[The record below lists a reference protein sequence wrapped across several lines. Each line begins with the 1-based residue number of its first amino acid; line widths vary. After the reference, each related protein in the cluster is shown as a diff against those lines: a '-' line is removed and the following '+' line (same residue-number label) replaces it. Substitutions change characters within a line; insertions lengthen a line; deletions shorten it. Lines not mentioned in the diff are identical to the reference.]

1 MEEVRS
7 SATGS
12 TFKQIFT
19 ANGTMET
26 HEEVYRFVGVTSED
40 RLDEFNQVINVIGK
54 NFTRMGRFPAFDLV
68 TFPVATGSKE
78 YIEYA
83 QIETLREKPDSK
95 DYAMLQSEN
104 CIDKKYEA
112 TVMMEAGKEFGKS
125 FWENYKKLFKLWL
138 YNNKIFKVFKL
149 IKK

>member
-1 MEEVRS
+1 
-7 SATGS
+7 
-12 TFKQIFT
+12 
-19 ANGTMET
+19 MET
-26 HEEVYRFVGVTSED
+26 HEEVYRFIGVTSDD
-40 RLDEFNQVINVIGK
+40 RIEEFNQVINVIGK

-95 DYAMLQSEN
+95 DYALLQSEN

-112 TVMMEAGKEFGKS
+112 NVMMEAGKEFGKS
-125 FWENYKKLFKLWL
+125 F
-138 YNNKIFKVFKL
+138 
-149 IKK
+149 